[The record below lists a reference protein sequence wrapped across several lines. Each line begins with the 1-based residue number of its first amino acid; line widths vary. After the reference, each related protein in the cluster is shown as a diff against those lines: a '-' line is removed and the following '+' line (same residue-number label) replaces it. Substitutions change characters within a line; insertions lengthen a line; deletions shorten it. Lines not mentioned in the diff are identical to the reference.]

1 MPSAAIFSFWGLMI
15 LKVELPGGYSHE
27 QDYVAQCL
35 LGDFLGVQYEVAQA
49 AAGRWVRIHD
59 GVGHELLIAADLFM
73 RPRSTWLTRA
83 SLPRE
88 PLAWWDTS
96 DIPTKLG
103 DKPLPVLYG
112 KPGYTRNETAIR
124 LDPDVFGTCF
134 FFLSR
139 FEEVIEQKRDAHDRF
154 SAADSL
160 SSRYGFTMRP
170 IVDEY
175 IEVLWAC
182 LQALWPDLRRRR
194 RAFRQNLTHDVDQLR
209 LFLPRLL
216 AGNLKHRRFERMISD
231 AKLWLSIKAGRAAD
245 PYDTFERIMD
255 MSEAAGSVS
264 TFNFITKWSHPLYDP
279 AYFFNCSQTRALLK
293 RISVRGH
300 QIGLHASY
308 GSYGNGGQIAREFAI
323 LKRVCSDTGI
333 SQNRW
338 GARQHF
344 LRWRTPDTFQHLE
357 NAGLDFDSTLGYADA
372 AGFRCG
378 TCHEFQ
384 VFNLR
389 TRRTLRL
396 RERPL
401 IAMDCSVMDAQYQ
414 NLGATT
420 AAFDYLKAL
429 KDTCRRY
436 DGEFTLLWHNTR
448 LSEPADA
455 SLYRAIVAS

>member
-1 MPSAAIFSFWGLMI
+1 MR
-15 LKVELPGGYSHE
+15 LKVEFPIEYDDE
-27 QDYVAQCL
+27 QRYLAQCL
-35 LGDFLGVQYEVAQA
+35 LGDFLGLEYEVGQA
-49 AAGRWVRIHD
+49 AAQQRVRIHD
-59 GVGHELLIAADLFM
+59 GLGYELQIAADLFT
-73 RPRSTWLTRA
+73 RPPSTWLTAA

-103 DKPLPVLYG
+103 NKRLPVLYG
-112 KPGYTRNETAIR
+112 KPGFTRNETAIR
-124 LDPDVFGTCF
+124 LDPDIFGTCF
-134 FFLSR
+134 FFLAR
-139 FEEVIEQKRDAHDRF
+139 HEEVIEQKRDAHGRF
-154 SAADSL
+154 TAADSL
-160 SSRYGFTMRP
+160 SSRCGFMMRP

-182 LQALWPDLRRRR
+182 LQALWPGLRRRR

-209 LFLPRLL
+209 LSLPRLL
-216 AGNLKHRRFERMISD
+216 AGDLKHRRFERMTSD

-255 MSEAAGSVS
+255 ASEAAGSVS
-264 TFNFITKWSHPLYDP
+264 TFNFITKWSHLLYDP
-279 AYFFNCSQTRALLK
+279 AYVFDCSQTRALLK
-293 RISVRGH
+293 RISARGH
-300 QIGLHASY
+300 QIGLHSSY
-308 GSYGNGGQIAREFAI
+308 DSYANGGQIAREFAL
-323 LKRVCSDTGI
+323 LKQVCSDAGI
-333 SQNRW
+333 SQVRW

-344 LRWRTPDTFQHLE
+344 LRWRTPETFQHLE

-401 IAMDCSVMDAQYQ
+401 IAMDCSVMDAEYQ
-414 NLGATT
+414 NLGASI

-436 DGEFTLLWHNTR
+436 EGEFTLLWHNTR
-448 LSEPADA
+448 LWEPADA
-455 SLYRAIVAS
+455 SLYHAIVAS